1 MTHLNNYGLSSFI
14 DLNSLLYYQEMQDAV
29 TNVEVKFVHH
39 SGHLWKLTG
48 IDNGIAKLESPHN
61 VIVFDKKLQRKEV
74 PAIEIAYI

>member
-1 MTHLNNYGLSSFI
+1 MPEFI
-14 DLNSLLYYQEMQDAV
+14 NMDSILFYQELQEAADS
-29 TNVEVKFVHH
+29 NVEVKFVHH

-48 IDNGIAKLESPHN
+48 IENGIAQLESPYN